1 VEIRPISPVGGAE
14 VVGLDMRRPLAPDA
28 VQELEQAFSQHG
40 VLLFR
45 KQPLTPKELT
55 AFARHFGELQ
65 PHVQRR
71 YQHPEAPEVVI
82 MTNRKPDGT
91 FDEAGARRGAIERT
105 RDGWHSDLSY
115 DPVPAKA
122 TLLHAVEIPSRG
134 GNTCFANSAMAY
146 RDLPAELKA
155 RLAGL
160 EAEFVYGGHSRNAK
174 TAIAASAL
182 DAQAQAT
189 ARAVHPA
196 VVVHP
201 VTGKP
206 AVYINP
212 VITTRILGLPEAE
225 GEALMEAVF
234 DRLDRPEY
242 RWEHQWS
249 VGDTLMWDN
258 LGGTLHTG
266 RLDYPRDEARRFIR
280 TTLRGQPVMMH
291 DPLSSSEPVNDWQVG
306 DGEG

>member
-1 VEIRPISPVGGAE
+1 MEIRPISPVGGAE
-14 VVGLDMRRPLAPDA
+14 VIGLDMRRPLAPDL
-28 VQELEQAFSQHG
+28 VQQLEQAFSQHG

-45 KQPLTPKELT
+45 KQPLSPAELT
-55 AFARHFGELQ
+55 AFARHFGALQ

-71 YQHPEAPEVVI
+71 YQHPDAPEVVI
-82 MTNRKPDGT
+82 MTNRKADGS
-91 FDEAGARRGAIERT
+91 FDEAGARRGAIENT

-146 RDLPAELKA
+146 RDLAPDLKA
-155 RLAGL
+155 KLDGR
-160 EAEFVYGGHSRNAK
+160 EADFVYGGHSRSAK

-201 VTGKP
+201 VTGRP
-206 AVYINP
+206 AIYLNP
-212 VITTRILGLPEAE
+212 VIATRILGLSEAE
-225 GEALMEAVF
+225 SEAVMDAVF
-234 DRLDRPEY
+234 DQLDRPQY

-280 TTLRGQPVMMH
+280 TTVRGQPVVMH
-291 DPLSSSEPVNDWQVG
+291 RATAA
-306 DGEG
+306 